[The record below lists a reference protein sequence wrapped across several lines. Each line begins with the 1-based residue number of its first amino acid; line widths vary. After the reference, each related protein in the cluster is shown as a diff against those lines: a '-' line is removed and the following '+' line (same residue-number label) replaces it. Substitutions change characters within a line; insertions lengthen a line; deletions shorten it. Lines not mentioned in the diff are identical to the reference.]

1 VPFYPYILIFI
12 KPSAFI
18 LAAAAAKKPF
28 WQICL
33 LFFAVSTISNVA
45 IYYFP
50 DIVTRIKTLGGRRK
64 PKKQNGLHRRTRIM
78 IWKWGKKF
86 KIIPLFLFFISPLV
100 PIPLFKQICLVIGRI
115 TRTPFVYFLLLTVL
129 QFFLIYFLGN
139 KI

>member
-1 VPFYPYILIFI
+1 MSLYPYILIFI

-33 LFFAVSTISNVA
+33 LFFSVSTIFNVG

-50 DIVTRIKTLGGRRK
+50 DIVTKIKTLGGRRK
-64 PKKQNGLHRRTRIM
+64 PKKENGLHRRTRIM
-78 IWKWGKKF
+78 IWKWGKRF
-86 KIIPLFLFFISPLV
+86 RIIPLILFFLG
-100 PIPLFKQICLVIGRI
+100 PIIPMPLFEQICLVIGRI
-115 TRTPFVYFLLLTVL
+115 TRIPFIYFVLITAL